1 MKRTLVQ
8 LGLVAAII
16 STLAGC
22 GGGGGSDGAPG
33 ASTTT
38 TTVVTAPS
46 SGTSA
51 PVSLDNS
58 ATPTAAQ
65 LTAWANM
72 APQATF
78 AGGQVQSPPQIKFVL
93 TDQDGKA
100 IFDLRKN
107 KTTPAAPALPFYQD
121 MYFTFA
127 KFVPAANGSPS
138 KWVNMNMFKAPTAAQ
153 AAGTLGVSDLCVSA
167 ANSPDGHGWCAQYPN
182 YDREGTIAYDGTTY
196 TYTFF
201 RDFKKSAAIAAAMT
215 GKSGLKDAAGK
226 PMSDDGTAR
235 VADMGD
241 LSWDATATYRIAFM
255 FYGNAPGTGTN
266 TPDGSTSATAPTGVS
281 TSVNTSG
288 MFTYDFTV
296 DSSGNMVAA
305 ANPARDIV
313 NINSCAACHDGKG
326 IGHGSRRDP
335 MVCVTCHT
343 EQIKTTFN
351 AGDAPRAADG
361 ITLTGTTRPTQAIL
375 SGRAVGNFPNMVH
388 KLHMG
393 TNLTLQGYF
402 FNADDIGSFN
412 KYELPLDPNNCTKCH
427 SGQTQSSP
435 LNAVKTTNGDNWKN
449 VPTRLA
455 CGSCHDG
462 IDFATGLGTTVSG
475 ATTGHGISGVGGA
488 QADDTKCT
496 TCHSSAG
503 IAVSHGTPVTT
514 PNNPN
519 LSAMGT
525 TTAGSIATITYD
537 LSSVSVVNGNAVLKF
552 RILKNGSPVTLNTP
566 TLVRNANT
574 GQMVVD
580 PNYEPITGFA
590 GGPSL
595 YVAFGV
601 PQDGITSPLDFNKSY
616 STALANVL
624 IPSGSPKAG
633 SVTAG
638 PDGSGYY
645 TVTLTGDLVGQAS
658 SSACA
663 GVVPPA
669 LATCITSNTTPTGLT
684 NGSTTGGVL
693 PSPFMIPASAK
704 LVTGAMIG
712 TFTQKVATGYT
723 TYVAADVTK
732 NNVAVG
738 PANTL
743 GSVAK
748 GTVAA
753 YGGVVIKSMLAKK
766 AASTARRVLVDA
778 ANCNRCHEQLGARAE
793 NTVNNVGLPNAVG
806 AGDFHGGARNDPAA
820 CAICHN
826 AVQTSGGW
834 TSNASTFVHGI
845 HAGAGSTT
853 GNSSAGRNKRMKPY
867 TWHATSATVGFW
879 TDVIYPGVLA
889 DCNQCHVAN
898 AVNLTPVGAAGVANL
913 LWPTTATGAITTG
926 TTTSPY
932 IVSGTNYGNGFSF
945 VGEGATLASFKT
957 VSGITLVKAVD
968 GSAIATYAAGAT
980 VPATVAPAGGMF
992 VPADGASL
1000 VSSPI
1005 ASSCFSCH
1013 DAPTAS
1019 AHMTQYGGYL
1029 NVARATV
1036 GAANMKANPETC
1048 YICHGPTTTADVAVV
1063 HHK

>member
-1 MKRTLVQ
+1 MKRTLVR

-46 SGTSA
+46 SGTPA

-58 ATPTAAQ
+58 VPPTAAQ

-93 TDQDGKA
+93 TDENGKA

-127 KFVPAANGSPS
+127 KFVPGTNGGPS
-138 KWVNMNMFKAPTAAQ
+138 KWVNMNMFKAPSAAQ

-167 ANSPDGHGWCAQYPN
+167 ANSPDGHGWCATYPN

-215 GKSGLKDAAGK
+215 GKSGLKDASGL
-226 PMSDDGTAR
+226 PMSDDSTTR

-241 LSWDATATYRIAFM
+241 LSWDPAATYRIAFM
-255 FYGNAPGTGTN
+255 FYGNAPGTGSN

-288 MFTYDFTV
+288 MFTYDFTL
-296 DSSGNMVAA
+296 DNNGIMVAA

-326 IGHGSRRDP
+326 IGHSSRRDP
-335 MVCVTCHT
+335 KVCVTCHT
-343 EQIKTTFN
+343 EQVKTTFN
-351 AGDAPRAADG
+351 NVAGEAPRATDG
-361 ITLTGTTRPTQAIL
+361 ITLTGTASKDQAIV
-375 SGRAVGNFPNMVH
+375 SGRAVGNYPNMVH
-388 KLHMG
+388 KIHMG

-402 FNADDIGSFN
+402 FNANAIGNFN

-427 SGQTQSSP
+427 SGQTQASP
-435 LNAVKTTNGDNWKN
+435 LNAVQTTNGDNWKN

-462 IDFATGLGTTVSG
+462 INFATGLGITVSG
-475 ATTGHGISGVGGA
+475 DATKGHGAGLPGP
-488 QADDTKCT
+488 QADDSKCV
-496 TCHSSAG
+496 TCHSAAV
-503 IAVSHGTPVTT
+503 IAVKHGTPVTT

-519 LSAMGT
+519 LAAMGT

-537 LSSVSVVNGNAVLKF
+537 LNSVSLVAAANGATGSNVQLKF

-566 TLVRNANT
+566 NLVTSATN
-574 GQMVVD
+574 GQQVLD
-580 PNYEPITGFA
+580 PNFEPITGFA

-595 YVAFGV
+595 YVAFAV
-601 PQDGITSPLDFNKSY
+601 PQDGITSPIDFNKSY
-616 STALANVL
+616 STGLANVL

-633 SVTAG
+633 SITG

-645 TVTLTGDLVGQAS
+645 IATLTGDLVGQAKGTC
-658 SSACA
+658 SAPVA
-663 GVVPPA
+663 PA
-669 LATCITSNTTPTGLT
+669 TATCVTSAVNP
-684 NGSTTGGVL
+684 STFV
-693 PSPFMIPASAK
+693 IPASAK

-723 TYVAADVTK
+723 SYVPANVSV

-743 GSVAK
+743 GSVAA
-748 GTVAA
+748 GNVAT
-753 YGGVVIKSMLAKK
+753 YGGVLVKSMIAMKP
-766 AASTARRVLVDA
+766 ASTTSQRRVLVSA
-778 ANCNRCHEQLGARAE
+778 ANCNRCHEQLGAREE
-793 NTVNNVGLPNAVG
+793 NTVNNVGRPTAAG
-806 AGDFHGGARNDPAA
+806 SGDFHGAQGRNDPAA

-826 AVQTSGGW
+826 VTQTSGGW

-853 GNSSAGRNKRMKPY
+853 GNSSAGRNKRMNPY

-898 AVNLTPVGAAGVANL
+898 AVNFTPLNGPANVANL
-913 LWPTTATGAITTG
+913 LWPTTATGSITSGG

-932 IVSGTNYGNGFSF
+932 VASGTTNYGTGFSF
-945 VGEGATLASFKT
+945 VSEGLTLSSFTTKSGVTLYKSDGTT
-957 VSGITLVKAVD
+957 V
-968 GSAIATYAAGAT
+968 IATYAAGAV
-980 VPATVAPAGGMF
+980 VPATVAPAGGMI
-992 VPADGASL
+992 VPADGATL

-1036 GAANMKANPETC
+1036 GAANLKANPETC
-1048 YICHGPTTTADVAVV
+1048 YICHGPATTADVAVV

>member
-46 SGTSA
+46 SGTPA

-58 ATPTAAQ
+58 ATPTATQ

-167 ANSPDGHGWCAQYPN
+167 ANSPDGKGWCATYPN
-182 YDREGTIAYDGTTY
+182 YDREGTITYDGTTY

-215 GKSGLKDAAGK
+215 GKSGLKDASGL
-226 PMSDDGTAR
+226 PMSDDGTAK

-241 LSWDATATYRIAFM
+241 LSWNPSGTYRIAFM
-255 FYGNAPGTGTN
+255 FYGNAPGTSTN

-281 TSVNTSG
+281 TSVNSSG

-305 ANPARDIV
+305 ANPRDIV
-313 NINSCAACHDGKG
+313 NIDSCADCHDGKG
-326 IGHGSRRDP
+326 IGHSSRRDP
-335 MVCVTCHT
+335 KVCVTCHT
-343 EQIKTTFN
+343 DQVKTTFN
-351 AGDAPRAADG
+351 GGEATRAADG
-361 ITLTGTTRPTQAIL
+361 ITLTGATSNTQAVL
-375 SGRAVGNFPNMVH
+375 GGRAVGNYPNMVH
-388 KLHMG
+388 KIHMG

-402 FNADDIGSFN
+402 YNSNAIGNFN
-412 KYELPLDPNNCTKCH
+412 KYELPMDPNNCTKCH
-427 SGQTQSSP
+427 SGQAPSSP
-435 LNAVKTTNGDNWKN
+435 LNAVQTTHGDNWKN
-449 VPTRLA
+449 APSRLA

-462 IDFATGLGTTVSG
+462 IDFATGLGITEGG
-475 ATTGHGISGVGGA
+475 ATTGHGAGLPGP
-488 QADDTKCT
+488 QADDSKCV
-496 TCHSSAG
+496 TCHSADR
-503 IAVSHGTPVTT
+503 IALKHGTPVTT

-525 TTAGSIATITYD
+525 TTAGSVATITYD
-537 LSSVSVVNGNAVLKF
+537 LNSVSVVNGNAVLKF

-566 TLVRNANT
+566 TLVRNANN

-645 TVTLTGDLVGQAS
+645 TVTLTGDLVGQPS
-658 SSACA
+658 SSSCA
-663 GVVPPA
+663 GVVPPT
-669 LATCITSNTTPTGLT
+669 LATCITSNTTPSGLT

-693 PSPFMIPASAK
+693 PAPFLIPASAK

-723 TYVAADVTK
+723 TYVATGVTK

-738 PANTL
+738 PASTL

-748 GTVAA
+748 GNVAA

-766 AASTARRVLVDA
+766 VATGSTARRVLVDA

-806 AGDFHGGARNDPAA
+806 AGDFHGGARNDPTA
-820 CAICHN
+820 CALCHN
-826 AVQTSGGW
+826 VTQTSGGW

-845 HAGAGSTT
+845 HAGYGTT
-853 GNSSAGRNKRMKPY
+853 GNSSAGRNKRTNKY

-889 DCNQCHVAN
+889 DCNQCHAAN
-898 AVNLTPVGAAGVANL
+898 VVNLAPVGAAGVTNL
-913 LWPTTATGAITTG
+913 LWPTTATGTITTG

-945 VGEGATLASFKT
+945 VGEGATLSSFTTKSGVTLYKGDGTT
-957 VSGITLVKAVD
+957 VV
-968 GSAIATYAAGAT
+968 ATYAAGAV
-980 VPATVAPAGGMF
+980 VPATVAPAGGLI
-992 VPADGASL
+992 VPADAASL
-1000 VSSPI
+1000 VSSPV
-1005 ASSCFSCH
+1005 SSACFSCH
-1013 DAPTAS
+1013 DTTTAS
-1019 AHMTQYGGYL
+1019 AHMTQYGGYI
-1029 NVARATV
+1029 NTARGTV
-1036 GAANMKANPETC
+1036 GSTNMKANPETC
-1048 YICHGPTTTADVAVV
+1048 YVCHGPSKTADVAIV